1 MAFLLP
7 KIGVKFLLKQR
18 KSDKYRL
25 KEGRGTGRGK
35 YYKTWIKI
43 HEFPSEGRAHRILG
57 WKTRRVYQLMSDL
70 ELYYFLIAQWS
81 DNVIDIREQYPLLP
95 LEETILIAENLG
107 IKHPCINNRA
117 DKNVVMTTDFV
128 ITKKQ
133 GNLVYDI
140 ARTIK
145 PVTNL
150 NKSRTDEKF
159 RIEEM
164 FWRKRGTDWGVVTD
178 NEIPKVFAQ
187 NIFSIYQDY
196 FWAEDMKY
204 SSADI
209 RILTKDFIKAL
220 MDNKKDIIKVAQ
232 IFDISNG
239 WELGEGLKFFGYLLL
254 KKKIIT
260 DFNKRLNYR
269 NMEIWFPDG
278 R

>member
-1 MAFLLP
+1 
-7 KIGVKFLLKQR
+7 LLKQR

-25 KEGRGTGRGK
+25 LEGRGTGRSI
-35 YYKTWIKI
+35 YYKSWIKI

-57 WKTRRVYQLMSDL
+57 WKTRRVYQLLSDL

-107 IKHPCINNRA
+107 IKHSCIDNQS
-117 DKNVVMTTDFV
+117 DKNVVMTTDFI

-145 PVTNL
+145 PVNKL
-150 NKSRTDEKF
+150 NKKRTDEKF

-164 FWRKRGTDWGVVTD
+164 FWKKRDISWGVVTD
-178 NEIPKVFAQ
+178 IEIPKTLAI
-187 NIFSIYQDY
+187 NLLWIYQDY
-196 FWAEDMKY
+196 FWAEEMGYSSSDMK
-204 SSADI
+204 
-209 RILTKDFIKAL
+209 ILSKDFIKAL
-220 MDNKKDIIKVAQ
+220 IDNKKDIIKTAQ
-232 IFDISNG
+232 FFDISNEWKSG
-239 WELGEGLKFFGYLLL
+239 TGLNLFGHLLL
-254 KKKIIT
+254 KKEILT

-269 NMEIWFPDG
+269 NMEIWFPKEG